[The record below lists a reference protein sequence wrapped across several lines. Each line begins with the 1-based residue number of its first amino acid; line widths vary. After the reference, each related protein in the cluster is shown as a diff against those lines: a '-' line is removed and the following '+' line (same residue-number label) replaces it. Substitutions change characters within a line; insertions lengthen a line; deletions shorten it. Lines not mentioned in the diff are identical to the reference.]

1 MVVTTASTIQAITRA
16 GIHQGMPSRYQG
28 GWGIEG
34 QNVIVR
40 NMSEY
45 QITYWRDIP
54 SMVMA
59 REGDETARAQLEQRF
74 QEAIDEAAMR
84 LGESDADAYMEGWRK
99 GDWTAAEGA
108 PADVAD
114 RVVKELEAELSAE
127 RLTALLDELGPALE
141 A

>member
-1 MVVTTASTIQAITRA
+1 MTTAITTQATNRA
-16 GIHQGMPSRYQG
+16 MIHHGMRTRYQRDFG
-28 GWGIEG
+28 DPGP
-34 QNVIVR
+34 NVIVR

-59 REGDETARAQLEQRF
+59 RDGDDTARAQLAQRF

-84 LGESDADAYMEGWRK
+84 LGESDADAYMAGWRRSE
-99 GDWTAAEGA
+99 WTAAEGA
-108 PADVAD
+108 PAEVAE
-114 RVVKELEAELSAE
+114 RIAAELEAGLDEDALN
-127 RLTALLDELGPALE
+127 ALLDELGPAQE

>member
-1 MVVTTASTIQAITRA
+1 MCT
-16 GIHQGMPSRYQG
+16 RYQG
-28 GWGIEG
+28 GLGLRG

-59 REGDETARAQLEQRF
+59 REGDETARAQLAQRF
-74 QEAIDEAAMR
+74 QEAIDEAAKR

-99 GDWTAAEGA
+99 GEWTPTDGT
-108 PADVAD
+108 PTDVVQ
-114 RVVKELEAELSAE
+114 RVANDLEADLTED
-127 RLTALLDELGPALE
+127 RLNALLDELGPAQE

>member
-1 MVVTTASTIQAITRA
+1 
-16 GIHQGMPSRYQG
+16 MPTRYQHG
-28 GWGIEG
+28 LGDPDR
-34 QNVIVR
+34 NVIVR

-59 REGDETARAQLEQRF
+59 REGDDTARAQLEQRF

-99 GDWTAAEGA
+99 GEWT
-108 PADVAD
+108 PADGTPTD
-114 RVVKELEAELSAE
+114 VVQRIANELEADLDEA
-127 RLTALLDELGPALE
+127 RLNALLDELGPAQE

>member
-1 MVVTTASTIQAITRA
+1 
-16 GIHQGMPSRYQG
+16 
-28 GWGIEG
+28 
-34 QNVIVR
+34 
-40 NMSEY
+40 MSEY

-127 RLTALLDELGPALE
+127 RLTALLDELGPAQE

>member
-1 MVVTTASTIQAITRA
+1 MAQ
-16 GIHQGMPSRYQG
+16 QYQCG
-28 GWGIEG
+28 LGLPEE
-34 QNVIVR
+34 NVIVR

-59 REGDETARAQLEQRF
+59 REGDDTARAQLAQRF

-99 GDWTAAEGA
+99 GEWVAADG
-108 PADVAD
+108 PPTDVVHRIAE
-114 RVVKELEAELSAE
+114 ELEADLTED
-127 RLTALLDELGPALE
+127 RLNALLDELGPAQE

>member
-1 MVVTTASTIQAITRA
+1 M
-16 GIHQGMPSRYQG
+16 IHHGMRTRYQRDFG
-28 GWGIEG
+28 DPGP
-34 QNVIVR
+34 NVIVR

-59 REGDETARAQLEQRF
+59 RDGDDTARAQLAQRF

-99 GDWTAAEGA
+99 GEWIAADEA
-108 PADVAD
+108 PTDLVHRIAA
-114 RVVKELEAELSAE
+114 ELEADLSE
-127 RLTALLDELGPALE
+127 DRLNALLDELGPAQE